1 MNYNLYL
8 FGDNINKVNNYATEL
23 LKYTDFSKV
32 ISFYDI
38 HYTMGGR
45 SLSKHLLSK
54 SLFYEDIEN
63 NFNINNIIIPEQV
76 HTHTEYNMLKST
88 IIEQSKD
95 MKNTSI
101 ICVMKDTWSDIQ
113 EEKNSIVQY
122 FEKHKLHNHS
132 VDFLNQEVS
141 FRYTQGKLET
151 LYSGSLLSG
160 LVYKI
165 YGEDDTENNIVKFTD
180 FCIKNNL
187 KEIIYQGE

>member
-38 HYTMGGR
+38 HYTMSGS

-63 NFNINNIIIPEQV
+63 NYNINNIIIPEQV
-76 HTHTEYNMLKST
+76 HSYTEYDMLKST

-101 ICVMKDTWSDIQ
+101 ICIMKDTWSDIQ
-113 EEKNSIVQY
+113 KEKDSITQY
-122 FEKHKLHNHS
+122 FKKHKLHNYS
-132 VDFLNQEVS
+132 IDFLNQETS